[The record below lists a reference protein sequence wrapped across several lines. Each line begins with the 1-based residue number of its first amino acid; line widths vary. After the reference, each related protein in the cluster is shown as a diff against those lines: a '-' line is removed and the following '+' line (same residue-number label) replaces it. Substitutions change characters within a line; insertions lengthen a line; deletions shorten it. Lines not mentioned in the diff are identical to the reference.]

1 MSSGHDAGAQR
12 KQQEQSGELAECSF
26 APRTGRGP
34 VSGPRATAARL
45 PAPARL
51 YANHSSKYMQVAS
64 APSLTSP
71 VLARWLLQDFIS

>member
-1 MSSGHDAGAQR
+1 MSPGPHAGAQR

-51 YANHSSKYMQVAS
+51 YANHSSKYMQVS
-64 APSLTSP
+64 KAPAP
-71 VLARWLLQDFIS
+71 ADPA